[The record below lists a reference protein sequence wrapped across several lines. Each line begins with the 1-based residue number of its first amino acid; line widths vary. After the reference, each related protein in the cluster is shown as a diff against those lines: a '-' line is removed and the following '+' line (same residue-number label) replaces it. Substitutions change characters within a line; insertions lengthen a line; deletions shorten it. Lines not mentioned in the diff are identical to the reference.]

1 MHRQLLRELEFL
13 NSCDSPYI
21 VEHYGSFLADHD
33 TLISILMEYCEG
45 GSLDGVLGKMKVHG
59 MRCSEHVL
67 GRIASS
73 VCQHL
78 RTHAHLLFLS
88 IHHRGLSLDFPHK

>member
-21 VEHYGSFLADHD
+21 VQHYGSFLADHD
-33 TLISILMEYCEG
+33 TLIGILMEYCEG
-45 GSLDGVLGKMKVHG
+45 GSLDGLLGKMKLHG

-73 VCQHL
+73 VSHPV
-78 RTHAHLLFLS
+78 TKSAE
-88 IHHRGLSLDFPHK
+88 